1 MRLKLTLSNPPNGE
15 CKIPKRF
22 LGRTS
27 LEFLLM
33 FDCFMNIKVGDKLFY
48 DDYICPLEMRYAY
61 LEWCKNY
68 AFCRDFIY
76 NTEDDSNN
84 PILMFKSCCEGWKI
98 ISTHSEYDCDEIF
111 DYDDISG
118 FFMQFENQL
127 KKFLV

>member
-1 MRLKLTLSNPPNGE
+1 
-15 CKIPKRF
+15 
-22 LGRTS
+22 
-27 LEFLLM
+27 
-33 FDCFMNIKVGDKLFY
+33 
-48 DDYICPLEMRYAY
+48 MRYAY

-68 AFCRDFIY
+68 AFCSDFIY

>member
-33 FDCFMNIKVGDKLFY
+33 FDCFMTIKVGDKLFY
-48 DDYICPLEMRYAY
+48 DDYVCPLEMRYAY

-76 NTEDDSNN
+76 NTRTI
-84 PILMFKSCCEGWKI
+84 PIIPYSCLNRAVKG
-98 ISTHSEYDCDEIF
+98 
-111 DYDDISG
+111 G
-118 FFMQFENQL
+118 RL
-127 KKFLV
+127 